1 MGRLGV
7 ERVNSLGAKG
17 MQTINLPEVEVPV
30 DFKPCASFDAHL
42 DCIRVLTRDTSV
54 CEMRLDE
61 SFSVFL
67 DNMPVPGGAT
77 YVGFSVKGV
86 NHMLNEFGLDT
97 SASYKLADV
106 LDAIVQHRPASMMR
120 VMLDLLSIED
130 EVKECELS
138 FSAPELAGSLEMA

>member
-1 MGRLGV
+1 MGRLKI
-7 ERVNSLGAKG
+7 ERKDSLGDRV
-17 MQTINLPEVEVPV
+17 MNTITLPSVKMPK

-42 DCIRVLTRDTSV
+42 DCIRVMTRDTSV

-61 SFSVFL
+61 SFSVFR
-67 DNMPVPGGAT
+67 DNMPLPGGAK

-86 NHMLNEFGLDT
+86 NHMLNEFGFDT
-97 SASYKLADV
+97 SVSYKLADV

-120 VMLDLLSIED
+120 VMLDLLSIEE

-138 FSAPELAGSLEMA
+138 FADRETA

>member
-1 MGRLGV
+1 MDWLRI
-7 ERVNSLGAKG
+7 ERENSLGAET
-17 MQTINLPEVEVPV
+17 MENITLPDVTIPD
-30 DFKPCASFDAHL
+30 DFKPSASFDAHL

-61 SFSVFL
+61 SFSVFR
-67 DNMPVPGGAT
+67 DNMPLPGGAR

-86 NHMLNEFGLDT
+86 NHMLNEFGLDA

-130 EVKECELS
+130 EVKDCELS
-138 FSAPELAGSLEMA
+138 FVVPEAA